1 MKYTMEELKEILE
14 DLEWDHNAVGI
25 RFEEKQYNVG
35 DVIADSKHN
44 ADKEDEREFPNF
56 NSEEYAELPE
66 LPGVS
71 TWNTTTVNTVEDA
84 LRWHSHCYIVVGDDR
99 SWCDSIGEHVLDE
112 NELVIENGRV
122 ALIVQ

>member
-1 MKYTMEELKEILE
+1 MEELKEILE

>member
-112 NELVIENGRV
+112 NELVIEHGRV

>member
-1 MKYTMEELKEILE
+1 ME

-35 DVIADSKHN
+35 DVLADSKHN
-44 ADKEDEREFPNF
+44 AEREDEREFPNF

-71 TWNTTTVNTVEDA
+71 TWNTTTVKTVEDA